1 MLLTTQYSWICKAS
15 QITCICTLERASTLT
30 ASCLLL
36 QLARR
41 QAGGTLNDAE
51 RKPNNS
57 FPIGFSMVW
66 HHLILPPTINSKNKK
81 QKILHKTL
89 PTKTNPSQYNTTYQA
104 TFVASTTI
112 HQISVHFISD
122 KHGVFLIQL
131 LLRLFQQLFQ

>member
-1 MLLTTQYSWICKAS
+1 MLLTTRYSWICKSS
-15 QITCICTLERASTLT
+15 QITCICSLERASTLT

-66 HHLILPPTINSKNKK
+66 TSPHPTANHQLKEQKAKDTAQNLADEDQPITIQHNIPSDICCINDHPSN
-81 QKILHKTL
+81 IRPFHK
-89 PTKTNPSQYNTTYQA
+89 
-104 TFVASTTI
+104 
-112 HQISVHFISD
+112 
-122 KHGVFLIQL
+122 
-131 LLRLFQQLFQ
+131 